1 MMISKAYT
9 YKRENIECSFEL
21 EGLLYID
28 KIIVNDKNWFGSK
41 YYNIFNKKC
50 KIRENIDF
58 VKTSL
63 HLEALKT
70 ISEQLDEERYNFF
83 NKYEKNITD
92 IGACGFIIC
101 IDEKDKEKDTIIKHV
116 IYKTLNNVTNTIIDL
131 YNSTPTNLE
140 ERIIVNKLQNFDF
153 NNDKIKFLNYFVDA
167 SDIYQKYL
175 FYKRQYDQ

>member
-1 MMISKAYT
+1 V
-9 YKRENIECSFEL
+9 
-21 EGLLYID
+21 D
-28 KIIVNDKNWFGSK
+28 KIILNEKNWMGCK

-50 KIRENIDF
+50 RIRQNIDF
-58 VKTSL
+58 VKTTL

-70 ISEQLDEERYNFF
+70 IAEQLDEERCNFF

-92 IGACGFIIC
+92 IGVCGFIIC
-101 IDEKDKEKDTIIKHV
+101 IDEKDKEKDTINKYI
-116 IYKTLNNVTNTIIDL
+116 IYKTFNNVTNTIIDL